1 MTFTLPRLSSVS
13 SNLAITYSTTLLHI
27 FCNSVAPSSS
37 YLIKREEARVEC
49 S

>member
-1 MTFTLPRLSSVS
+1 MTFTLARSSPVS
-13 SNLAITYSTTLLHI
+13 SNLTEAYSTTLLHI
-27 FCNSVAPSSS
+27 FCSSVASCSS